1 MSELKA
7 AQDMLAAAMAAKQD
21 ADPEQTSVTQLLK
34 SLDRASKNV
43 RTFGHKNTVAQ
54 KFFGQFYTDLT
65 THLSQFDVLTFVVQ
79 REGLFFKEESVYE
92 SQTGDASEN
101 FAFKLYSDG
110 IREITFH
117 YGIEEEDVLFFFDA
131 LWDTVGTAGTED
143 DDIVTRLWTKNLP
156 TLSIVTADEVMKIS
170 ELDDVLTPQGKAP
183 LDNSL
188 KEIVAEANAKATKE
202 SADSSRKAKLTSG
215 VTGYE
220 VSEEELAALA
230 KEIAAES
237 GRDSMLFILDI
248 LTAVLSSEQSPD
260 LLNKLIEIYEDILKS
275 LFQGGH
281 WQIAEHVLGLL
292 YEAEAIRTD
301 LSDEHKEKIRR
312 LQDQIGGREFVD
324 LIGNYLNTAETPRTD
339 GLSTIFLMMKPSSS
353 PELCA
358 LLGNLEQPAHQ
369 TLVVNALFE
378 LAKETPEVLAKHLS
392 DRRQTFVR
400 NLLGILTRWNDPRM
414 ADYVEKIFRYPDPLI
429 RREAIRTWAA
439 LKPEGSA
446 TKLITLLNDT
456 DEAVILATLKPLL
469 TGNYSAPFSSWE
481 PVIGAET
488 FGDRPPAERRN
499 IFHAI
504 RLTTGDEAVPYWTGL
519 LTDWGWTNRKKKEEL
534 AMMAIDALGKL
545 ATPAAQAAL
554 ESGAQKGTAIVKQAC
569 TSAIAGI
576 SKHQRSA

>member
-7 AQDMLAAAMAAKQD
+7 AQDMLAAAMAAKQS
-21 ADPEQTSVTQLLK
+21 ADPELHSVTQLLK

-43 RTFGHKNTVAQ
+43 RTFGHKNSVAQ
-54 KFFGQFYTDLT
+54 KFFGQFYTELT
-65 THLSQFDVLTFVVQ
+65 SHLSQFDVLTFVVQ
-79 REGLFFKEESVYE
+79 RDGLFFKEELVYG

-131 LWDTVGTAGTED
+131 LWDTLGTAGTED

-170 ELDDVLTPQGKAP
+170 ELDDILTPQGKAP
-183 LDNSL
+183 VDSSL
-188 KEIVAEANAKATKE
+188 REIVAEAKAKTTKE
-202 SADSSRKAKLTSG
+202 STDSSQKAKLTSG

-220 VSEEELAALA
+220 VSEEELTVLA
-230 KEIAAES
+230 KEIAEES

-260 LLNKLIEIYEDILKS
+260 LLNKLIEIYGDILKS

-292 YEAEAIRTD
+292 YQAEAIRTD
-301 LSDEHKEKIRR
+301 LSDEHKENIRR
-312 LQDQIGGREFVD
+312 LQDQIGSREFVD
-324 LIGNYLNTAETPRTD
+324 LIGNYLNASEAPRTD
-339 GLSTIFLMMKPSSS
+339 GLSTLFLMMKSSS
-353 PELCA
+353 SADLCA
-358 LLGNLEQPAHQ
+358 LLSNLEQPSHQ
-369 TLVVNALFE
+369 TLVVNALLE

-392 DRRQTFVR
+392 DRRPTFVR
-400 NLLGILTRWNDPRM
+400 NLLGILTRWNDPTM

-429 RREAIRTWAA
+429 RREAIRTWAS
-439 LKPEGSA
+439 LKPNGSA
-446 TKLITLLNDT
+446 IKLIPLLNDT

-469 TGNYSAPFSSWE
+469 TGNYTAPFSNWE
-481 PVIGAET
+481 PIIGAET

-519 LTDWGWTNRKKKEEL
+519 LTEWGWTNRKKKEEL

-545 ATPAAQAAL
+545 ATPAAQTAL
-554 ESGAQKGTAIVKQAC
+554 ESGNQKGTTAVKQAC
-569 TSAIAGI
+569 ASAIAGI
-576 SKHQRSA
+576 SKHPRTA